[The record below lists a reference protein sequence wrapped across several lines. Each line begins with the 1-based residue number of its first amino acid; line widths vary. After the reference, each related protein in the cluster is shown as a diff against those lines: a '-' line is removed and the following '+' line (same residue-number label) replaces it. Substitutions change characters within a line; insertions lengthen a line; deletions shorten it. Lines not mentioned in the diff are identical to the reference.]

1 LDIITDLHQDVL
13 YEHQFQNGKIISSP
27 KFRIVDP
34 TTTTEES
41 TTIQTT
47 PTTMTEQ
54 ATTTSLSETTESAT
68 FMIPT
73 TVQPEIDWEHMNE
86 LDEQETRD
94 NTELVTPVLARIIGA
109 LITVG
114 STIVY
119 SIYQLCTLSDTMVYN
134 NVTSVVS

>member
-1 LDIITDLHQDVL
+1 
-13 YEHQFQNGKIISSP
+13 
-27 KFRIVDP
+27 
-34 TTTTEES
+34 
-41 TTIQTT
+41 
-47 PTTMTEQ
+47 MTEQ

-68 FMIPT
+68 FMIPA